1 MVFSSSLSLVY
12 LRHNLCHAA
21 YETMSQTVC
30 SHQTIIFLFVL
41 STTTIFS
48 SLPLGNIRPPCG
60 NVQFVRPCVH
70 WSLCHYCPFTL
81 LPQTSQRRFWL
92 RTLPLDPGT
101 ESISWLIPNG
111 SLQNLLAMVKVVKS
125 KQEPVKTVKLLTA
138 GPIFSNNLN
147 VILGPN
153 SAYQISKKD
162 NQRWGSTAL
171 QTAS

>member
-1 MVFSSSLSLVY
+1 MVFSSSLVY

-21 YETMSQTVC
+21 YATMSQTVC

-92 RTLPLDPGT
+92 GTLPLDPGNK
-101 ESISWLIPNG
+101 SFSWFIPNG
-111 SLQNLLAMVKVVKS
+111 SLQNLLALVKVVKS
-125 KQEPVKTVKLLTA
+125 KQEPVKTC
-138 GPIFSNNLN
+138 
-147 VILGPN
+147 ILAKSQN
-153 SAYQISKKD
+153 SSFYPVLFHANTQLPRQVGKCREQK
-162 NQRWGSTAL
+162 G
-171 QTAS
+171 